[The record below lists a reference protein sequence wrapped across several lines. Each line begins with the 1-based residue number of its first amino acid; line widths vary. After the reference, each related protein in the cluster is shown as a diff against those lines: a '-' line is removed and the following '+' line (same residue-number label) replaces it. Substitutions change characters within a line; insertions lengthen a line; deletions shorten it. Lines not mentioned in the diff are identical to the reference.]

1 MKASKIEPQK
11 LRLKPSRG
19 KIFTL
24 KKLFEPGSPQTS
36 ALLEVANTANF
47 NISCVPGLNPP
58 NCADQ
63 SEMETEASFRQDR
76 QWAPIMDAHWWKEPG
91 KGPSGPI
98 GMQKTEEPKFES
110 GTSQRKPCCSL
121 HLRRLEE

>member
-1 MKASKIEPQK
+1 MEASKIKQQK

-47 NISCVPGLNPP
+47 NISCVQGLNPP
-58 NCADQ
+58 NCAEE
-63 SEMETEASFRQDR
+63 SSRQDR
-76 QWAPIMDAHWWKEPG
+76 QWALSMDAHWWKEPG
-91 KGPSGPI
+91 KSPSGPI
-98 GMQKTEEPKFES
+98 GMQKTEEGKI
-110 GTSQRKPCCSL
+110 
-121 HLRRLEE
+121 

>member
-1 MKASKIEPQK
+1 
-11 LRLKPSRG
+11 
-19 KIFTL
+19 L

-36 ALLEVANTANF
+36 ALLEVPNTANF

-63 SEMETEASFRQDR
+63 SEMETEESSRQDR
-76 QWAPIMDAHWWKEPG
+76 QWAPRMDALWWKEPV

-98 GMQKTEEPKFES
+98 GMQKTEEVE
-110 GTSQRKPCCSL
+110 T
-121 HLRRLEE
+121 